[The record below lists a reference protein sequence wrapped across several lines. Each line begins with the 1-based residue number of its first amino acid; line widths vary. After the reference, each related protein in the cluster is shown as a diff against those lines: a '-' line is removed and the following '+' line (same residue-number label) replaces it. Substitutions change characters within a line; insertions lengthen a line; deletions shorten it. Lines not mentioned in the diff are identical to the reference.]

1 VRGAGAGR
9 TPSDRDAVLGRLRDT
24 AVCPTGGDERDEVL
38 ARVAW
43 STVVEPGDAD
53 AGQLVARL
61 GAGRSIRAVLDAL
74 DAGPL
79 ELAEML
85 VGAGAG
91 AGAGAGSRD
100 TTGGAVRACDEDEVR
115 GRLVESTATALVPA
129 LARWRPR
136 LLRLDVDPVL
146 SAASAVGCA
155 LVVPGDQDWPTGI
168 DDLGPHA
175 PLVLWR
181 RGAPCSAGRPSIAV
195 VGSRANTVLGAE
207 AAAEITSAAA
217 DAGCVIVSGGAH
229 GIDAVAHRVAMAAGA
244 PTVAVLAGGI
254 DQLYPA
260 ANTAMLCAVSEH
272 GALLAEC
279 PPGTRPSRWR
289 FLARNRLIA
298 ALATTTVIVEAGA
311 RSGALNT
318 ANHAGQ
324 LGRTVFAVPG
334 PYSSSASVGCHRL
347 IADRRAEIVVQ
358 PRDPAETAVRLWS
371 GERIVAG
378 AEVPI
383 AGARIDPEVLR
394 VVDALASR
402 RPTPLD
408 EVARRSGLSL
418 VDATDALA
426 LAELQG
432 LVQRGPGG
440 WTTT

>member
-1 VRGAGAGR
+1 VNGSAVVRGSGG
-9 TPSDRDAVLGRLRDT
+9 DGVLRRLRADV
-24 AVCPTGGDERDEVL
+24 AGGSSASADVEVL

-53 AGQLVARL
+53 AGELVGRL
-61 GAGRSIRAVLDAL
+61 GASRAIRAALAAL
-74 DAGPL
+74 DAGPT

-91 AGAGAGSRD
+91 AGAGAASGPV
-100 TTGGAVRACDEDEVR
+100 VRALDEDDVR
-115 GRLVESTATALVPA
+115 DRLVETTATALVPA
-129 LARWRPR
+129 LERWRPR
-136 LLRLDVDPVL
+136 LLRLDVDAVV

-155 LVVPGDQDWPTGI
+155 LLVPGDPDWPAGV

-181 RGAPCSAGRPSIAV
+181 RGGSCAARRPSVAV
-195 VGSRANTVLGAE
+195 VGSRANTILGAE
-207 AAAEITSAAA
+207 AAAEITSASA
-217 DAGCVIVSGGAH
+217 DAGCVVVSGGAH
-229 GIDAVAHRVAMAAGA
+229 GIDAVAHRVAMAART
-244 PTVAVLAGGI
+244 PTVAVLAGGV

-260 ANTAMLCAVSEH
+260 ANTAMLRSVADQ
-272 GALLAEC
+272 GALVAEC

-298 ALATTTVIVEAGA
+298 AMSTTTVIVEAGA

-318 ANHAGQ
+318 ANHAGH
-324 LGRTVFAVPG
+324 LGRPVFAVPG

-358 PRDPAETAVRLWS
+358 PHDPSDTAVRLWS
-371 GERIVAG
+371 GEPIVAG

-383 AGARIDPEVLR
+383 AGARTDPDVLR
-394 VVDALASR
+394 VVDALDR
-402 RPTPLD
+402 RRAVPMD
-408 EVARRSGLSL
+408 EIARRSGLSL
-418 VDATDALA
+418 VDTADALA

-432 LVQRGPGG
+432 LVRRHAAG
-440 WTTT
+440 WVNP

>member
-1 VRGAGAGR
+1 VSGTGAGWS
-9 TPSDRDAVLGRLRDT
+9 PSDRDAVLGRLRDP
-24 AVCPTGGDERDEVL
+24 AVCPTGGDEHDEVL

-43 STVVEPGDAD
+43 STVVEPGDSD

-74 DAGPL
+74 DTGPL
-79 ELAEML
+79 EVAEML

-91 AGAGAGSRD
+91 AGAGARGS
-100 TTGGAVRACDEDEVR
+100 TGSAVRSCDEDEIR
-115 GRLVESTATALVPA
+115 ERLVESAATALVPA

-136 LLRLDVDPVL
+136 LLRLDVDAVL
-146 SAASAVGCA
+146 SAASSVGCA
-155 LVVPGDQDWPTGI
+155 LVVPGDQDWPAGI

-181 RGAPCSAGRPSIAV
+181 RGAPCTAGRPAVAV

-217 DAGCVIVSGGAH
+217 DAGCVVVSGGAH

-244 PTVAVLAGGI
+244 PTVAVLAGGV

-260 ANTAMLCAVSEH
+260 ANTAMLHAVAEH

-358 PRDPAETAVRLWS
+358 PRDPAETAVRLWA

-383 AGARIDPEVLR
+383 AGARTDPEVLR
-394 VVDALASR
+394 VVDALAAR

-418 VDATDALA
+418 ADTTDALA

-432 LVQRGPGG
+432 LVRTGPGG